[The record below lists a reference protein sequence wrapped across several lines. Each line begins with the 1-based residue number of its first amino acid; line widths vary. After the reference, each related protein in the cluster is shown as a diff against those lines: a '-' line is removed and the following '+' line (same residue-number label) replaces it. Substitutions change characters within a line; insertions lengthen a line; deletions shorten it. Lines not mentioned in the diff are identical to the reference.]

1 MELFDISTFRK
12 YPTKHPF
19 RVMFETG
26 FDENGLPII
35 KPETVSIFNAMQAI
49 RQVLSVLKEYSPE
62 AFNSFIC
69 DKLVAKKG
77 KEEVDFHNLLSALC
91 ELSVMYAF
99 IMASDDKESF
109 VYEPRLNE
117 DSKKNV
123 EFSIRNCGRLY
134 NVEVKSANMLRQN
147 EIFAEA
153 MDEKGMVVEPN
164 ARILPLEDWER
175 IVGED
180 SLILGSLD
188 NKVADFLE
196 SAQEKFPAV
205 TGDTVNLLVICW
217 DGSYRKALTALKS
230 KVNGLMTE
238 HTYKPELKFDHISH
252 VLVTTTYGL
261 VSDWLDGRLSEP
273 ITMDPLNL
281 RFSKNFMIDYNTNNP
296 PKIRER
302 LRGILGCAELH
313 VVDEAYVSANCED
326 ALYSF
331 EVDLLPPGVDSR
343 SS

>member
-19 RVMFETG
+19 RVMLETG
-26 FDENGLPII
+26 FDENCRPVL
-35 KPETVSIFNAMQAI
+35 KPETVSIINAMQAI
-49 RQVLSVLKEYSPE
+49 RQVLSVLKEYSQE
-62 AFNSFIC
+62 AFNSFVC

-77 KEEVDFHNLLSALC
+77 KEEVDLHNLLSALC

-99 IMASDDKESF
+99 IMASDERESF
-109 VYEPRLNE
+109 IYEPRLIE

-147 EIFAEA
+147 EVFAEA
-153 MDEKGMVVEPN
+153 LEEKGMVVEPN
-164 ARILPLEDWER
+164 ARILPLEDWQK
-175 IVGED
+175 IVGDD
-180 SLILGSLD
+180 SQILGSLD

-196 SAQEKFPAV
+196 SAQEKFPSV

-230 KVNGLMTE
+230 KVNGLLTK
-238 HTYKPELKFDHISH
+238 HTYKPKLEYDHISH
-252 VLVTTTYGL
+252 VLVTTTYGF
-261 VSDWLDGRLSEP
+261 VRDWLEGRLP
-273 ITMDPLNL
+273 GLCALDPLNL
-281 RFSKNFMIDYNTNNP
+281 RFSKNFLIDYNINNP
-296 PKIRER
+296 QNIHER
-302 LRGILGCAELH
+302 LQGILGCAELP
-313 VVDEAYVSANCED
+313 VVDENYVSTNCED

-331 EVDLLPPGVDSR
+331 QVDVMPPGDNSTQ
-343 SS
+343 